1 MREKYSWIQYK
12 LHIIVLII
20 VVISTLIGVKEIK
33 LTNNMVILIIPFI
46 YSLILGLLV
55 YLAKPIK
62 FIGKEQVKFSE
73 NFMVL
78 LLGVLIAKLAVS
90 CGQSIFT
97 VFNFGPALI
106 LQQIGDLGTLIVIP
120 LALILGFKRESIGM
134 GTSICREPSLSIIG
148 DIFGVKSDEFNG
160 VLIILIIGSILGA
173 IFINILTSVCIS
185 FLPIHPYAYAMASGV
200 GSVSMSTA
208 SLTSLTGMFPSMATD
223 LEALTA
229 CSNILSTVF
238 GIYLTI
244 FVSIP
249 LAEVVYKYLNPILG
263 KKEKSAD
270 YLHALEDNDNSSYV
284 ENNKFDFSLADVN
297 FTNIKKCFIL
307 LMIFSLIT
315 SFGTWLGLNNSFIN
329 IFVGMI
335 IISVITIVG
344 MIISATLPYKIPS
357 IVYISLIGIL
367 LVIPGVPTADLISY
381 YVSYVDLTVICIV
394 FMAYVG
400 VAIGE
405 DWQIFKKIG
414 LKGIVI
420 TFFVIAGTFLGSAL
434 IAQLVLTLTNFV

>member
-55 YLAKPIK
+55 LAKPIK

-97 VFNFGPALI
+97 IFNFGPALI

-270 YLHALEDNDNSSYV
+270 YSHALEDNDNRSDV
-284 ENNKFDFSLADVN
+284 ENNKFDFSLVDVN
-297 FTNIKKCFIL
+297 FTNIKKSFIL

-315 SFGTWLGLNNSFIN
+315 SFGTWLGLNDSFIN

-344 MIISATLPYKIPS
+344 MIISAIIPYKVPS

-381 YVSYVDLTVICIV
+381 YVSSVDLTVICIV

>member
-270 YLHALEDNDNSSYV
+270 YSHALEDNDNRSDV
-284 ENNKFDFSLADVN
+284 ENNKFDFSLVGVN
-297 FTNIKKCFIL
+297 FTNIKKSFIL

-315 SFGTWLGLNNSFIN
+315 SFGTWLGLNDSFIN

-344 MIISATLPYKIPS
+344 MIISAIIPYKVPS

-381 YVSYVDLTVICIV
+381 YVSSVDLTVICIV

-420 TFFVIAGTFLGSAL
+420 TFFVIAGTFLGSAF

>member
-55 YLAKPIK
+55 LAKPIK

-270 YLHALEDNDNSSYV
+270 YSHALEDNDNRSDV
-284 ENNKFDFSLADVN
+284 ENNKFDFSLVDVN
-297 FTNIKKCFIL
+297 FTNIKKSFIL

-315 SFGTWLGLNNSFIN
+315 SFGTWLGLNDSFIN

-344 MIISATLPYKIPS
+344 MIISAIIPYKVPS

-381 YVSYVDLTVICIV
+381 YVSSVDLTVICIV

>member
-270 YLHALEDNDNSSYV
+270 YSHALEDNDNRSDV
-284 ENNKFDFSLADVN
+284 ENNKFDFSLVDVN
-297 FTNIKKCFIL
+297 FTNIKKSFIL

-315 SFGTWLGLNNSFIN
+315 SFGTWLGLNDSFIN

-344 MIISATLPYKIPS
+344 MIISAIIPYKVPS

-381 YVSYVDLTVICIV
+381 YVSSVDLTVICIV

-420 TFFVIAGTFLGSAL
+420 TFFVIAGTFLGSAF

>member
-55 YLAKPIK
+55 LAKPIK

-263 KKEKSAD
+263 KKEKSVD
-270 YLHALEDNDNSSYV
+270 YSHALEDNDNRSDV
-284 ENNKFDFSLADVN
+284 ENNKFDFSLVDVN
-297 FTNIKKCFIL
+297 FTNIKKSFIL

-315 SFGTWLGLNNSFIN
+315 SFGTWLGLNDSFIN

-344 MIISATLPYKIPS
+344 MIISAIIPYKVPS

-381 YVSYVDLTVICIV
+381 YVSSVDLTVICIV